1 MDYKQSNTTAVSLT
15 ATVDNFTYKTS
26 YNYDSEGNITGIRT
40 DISKTTDNVVTQI
53 GNMSVNSNGYVD
65 MNIAGTE
72 ELTVHAT
79 NITTLLAKIKAD
91 VSAAIKAETTDTTSK

>member
-1 MDYKQSNTTAVSLT
+1 MDYKQSNATAVDLT

-26 YNYDSEGNITGIRT
+26 YKCDSNGNITGLHA
-40 DISKTTDNVVTQI
+40 DISKKVDDVVTQI
-53 GNMSVNSNGYVD
+53 GNMSVNDSNGYVD

-72 ELTVHAT
+72 DLTVHAT

-91 VSAAIKAETTDTTSK
+91 VTAAIKASNTASE

>member
-1 MDYKQSNTTAVSLT
+1 MDYKQSNTTAVNLT
-15 ATVDNFTYKTS
+15 ATVDNFTYNTS
-26 YNYDSEGNITGIRT
+26 YKYDSAGNITEVSGN
-40 DISKTTDNVVTQI
+40 ISKTTDNVVTQI
-53 GNMSVNSNGYVD
+53 GNMSVNSYNGYVD

-91 VSAAIKAETTDTTSK
+91 VAAAIKAASTAS

>member
-1 MDYKQSNTTAVSLT
+1 MDYKQSNTIAVNLT

-40 DISKTTDNVVTQI
+40 DISKTTDNIVTQI
-53 GNMSVNSNGYVD
+53 GNMSVNSYNGYVD

-72 ELTVHAT
+72 DLAAHAN

-91 VSAAIKAETTDTTSK
+91 VAAAIKAAKAS